1 MTTDVD
7 KTALAVFL
15 FFFALVT
22 VMGFVAAR
30 WRRPKTL
37 ALLDE

>member
-1 MTTDVD
+1 MRTEGNH
-7 KTALAVFL
+7 APLAVFL

-30 WRRPKTL
+30 RSARWFPPPS
-37 ALLDE
+37 